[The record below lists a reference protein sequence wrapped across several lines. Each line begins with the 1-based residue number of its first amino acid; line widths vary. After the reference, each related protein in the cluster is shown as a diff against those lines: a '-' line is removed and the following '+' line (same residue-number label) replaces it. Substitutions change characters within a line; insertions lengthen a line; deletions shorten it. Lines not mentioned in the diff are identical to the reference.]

1 MTVAGW
7 RSRLVDAL
15 RGAVK
20 ARKLLPL
27 ALVALV
33 CLEPRTRADAGPG
46 SRRERI
52 VARIGADTVVT
63 AGEVED
69 VIARM
74 PPFQRSSYGR
84 TPETIRRRVLGE
96 VLIDDRLLEMA
107 AARDGVE
114 QAPATAYALDRAR
127 AMATVRALRA
137 RAGSPSAVSAE
148 DVRAYYEAN
157 RARFE
162 SDERLHVWRILCPTR
177 AEAQMVLESCAQR
190 GSSPS
195 AFADLA
201 REHSRDK
208 ATYLRGGDLG
218 FIAADGSSSFPE
230 LRVDPA
236 IFRAAAGARNG
247 EIVPTPVVEN
257 GAFAVV
263 WRRGALPAVHQTLDQ
278 AAVSI
283 RDTLSKAR
291 VKDETERLVAA
302 LRASKLR
309 DLDASPLGM
318 LEIGDA
324 AAP

>member
-1 MTVAGW
+1 MF
-7 RSRLVDAL
+7 RFLDAL
-15 RGAVK
+15 HGAVK
-20 ARKLLPL
+20 TRKLVPL

-33 CLEPRTRADAGPG
+33 CLEPRTRADAGQG
-46 SRRERI
+46 SRRERV
-52 VARIGADTVVT
+52 VARIGAGTVVT

-69 VIARM
+69 LIARM
-74 PPFQRSSYGR
+74 PTFQRTSYGS
-84 TPETIRRRVLGE
+84 TPETIRRRVLSE
-96 VLIDDRLLEMA
+96 VLIDDRLLEIA
-107 AARDGVE
+107 AARDGIE
-114 QAPATAYALDRAR
+114 RAPATAYALDRAR

-137 RAGSPSAVSAE
+137 RIGGPAAVPPE

-162 SDERLHVWRILCPTR
+162 SDERVHVWRILCPTR
-177 AEAQMVLESCAQR
+177 AEAQLVLDSCTQR
-190 GSSPS
+190 GSTPS
-195 AFADLA
+195 AFAGLA

-236 IFRAAAGARNG
+236 IFRAAAGVRNG

-263 WRRGALPAVHQTLDQ
+263 WRRGALAAVHQTLDE
-278 AAVSI
+278 AAGSI
-283 RDTLSKAR
+283 RDTLSRTR
-291 VKDETERLVAA
+291 VKEETERLVAT
-302 LRASKLR
+302 LRSSKLR

-324 AAP
+324 AAR